1 MDGKK
6 HPGLKRPSG
15 HVGFL
20 GHGSRLELRNI
31 PDQGGSVTPTPT
43 RRSSFYYEAVGIAVQ
58 SILAHKLRT
67 LLTLT
72 GIIIGVASV
81 VLVGAAISGM
91 NSYVV
96 QRVAK
101 ILGIN
106 HFMVARITH
115 TKKLTD
121 EK

>member
-1 MDGKK
+1 
-6 HPGLKRPSG
+6 
-15 HVGFL
+15 
-20 GHGSRLELRNI
+20 
-31 PDQGGSVTPTPT
+31 VTPTPT

-58 SILAHKLRT
+58 SILAHKLRA

-101 ILGIN
+101 VLGIN
-106 HFMVARITH
+106 HFMVARMAPRSSPRRSERMDRRN
-115 TKKLTD
+115 KRLEWD
-121 EK
+121 EFEAVRRCPSCEEVRPSSTPG